1 MIRSTLTYI
10 ALGSNQGDRARYL
23 QLSIDRIF
31 ERIGAI
37 ISLSEV
43 YETPAWGFKGDAFLN
58 ACIAV
63 RTNYSAEKVLEKLL
77 SIEVE
82 LGRKRSNATGYADRA
97 IDLDI
102 IFHGDLTIS
111 SRELHVP
118 HPQLAHR
125 KFVLYPMAD
134 IAADI
139 IHPIDKVS
147 ISEMLKHTADD
158 SEIRKV
164 DVRLNRPELPEL
176 PVNYLVIEGNI
187 GAGKT
192 TFSKMIAEDQQAK
205 LFLERFHD
213 NPFLPKFY
221 KDKKRYAFPLELSF
235 LADRHQQLV
244 EDIGQF
250 DLFRKFAVADYD
262 FYKSLIFAQVTL
274 QKDEYQLFKRLFE
287 VMYRELPK
295 PDLYVYFYQTT
306 DRLLENIQKR
316 GRDYEQSIDADYL
329 RTIHQGY
336 MQFIRQQNYLNTKV
350 IDLSKLNF
358 VENREDYI
366 SLVHELLKATR

>member
-1 MIRSTLTYI
+1 M
-10 ALGSNQGDRARYL
+10 GSNQGNRARYL

-31 ERIGAI
+31 ERIGAV
-37 ISLSEV
+37 ISLSDV

-63 RTNYSAEKVLEKLL
+63 RTNYKAEKVLEKLL
-77 SIEVE
+77 GIEVE

-102 IFHGDLTIS
+102 IFHGNLTIS

-134 IAADI
+134 IASDI
-139 IHPIDKVS
+139 IHPIDKVT
-147 ISEMLKHTADD
+147 ISEMLEQTADD
-158 SEIRKV
+158 SAIRKV

-192 TFSKMIAEDQQAK
+192 TFSKMIAEDQKAK

-221 KDKKRYAFPLELSF
+221 EDKKRYAFPLELSF

-366 SLVHELLKATR
+366 SLVYQLLNAIP

>member
-10 ALGSNQGDRARYL
+10 ALGSNQGDRGKFL
-23 QLSIDRIF
+23 QLAVDKIF
-31 ERIGAI
+31 ERVGAI
-37 ISLSEV
+37 QSISDV

-58 ACIAV
+58 ACISV
-63 RTNYSAEKVLEKLL
+63 RTNYSAETALKKLL
-77 SIEVE
+77 EIEVE
-82 LGRKRSNATGYADRA
+82 LGRKRSNATGYSDRA

-102 IFHGDLTIS
+102 IFYGDLTIS
-111 SRELHVP
+111 SKQLHVP
-118 HPQLAHR
+118 HPKLAHR
-125 KFVLYPMAD
+125 RFVLFPMAD
-134 IAADI
+134 IAADV
-139 IHPIDKVS
+139 IHPIEKVS
-147 ISEMLKHTADD
+147 IYKMLKATEDD
-158 SEIRKV
+158 SEIFKV
-164 DVRLNRPELPEL
+164 DFELQKPELPEIS
-176 PVNYLVIEGNI
+176 VNYLVIEGNI

-192 TFSKMIAEDQQAK
+192 TFSKMIAEDYQAK

-274 QKDEYQLFKRLFE
+274 QQDEYHLYKRLFE
-287 VMYRELPK
+287 AMYKELPK
-295 PDLYVYFYQTT
+295 PDLYVYFYQKT
-306 DRLLENIQKR
+306 DRLLQNIKKR
-316 GRDYEQSIDADYL
+316 GRDYEQSIDAEYL
-329 RTIHQGY
+329 QSIHQGY

-350 IDLSKLNF
+350 IDLSSLNF
-358 VENREDYI
+358 VEKRVDYI
-366 SLVHELLKATR
+366 SLLRQLHKVSQ

>member
-23 QLSIDRIF
+23 QLAVDRIF
-31 ERIGAI
+31 EQIGAI
-37 ISLSEV
+37 ISLSDV

-77 SIEVE
+77 GIEVE

-139 IHPIDKVS
+139 IHPLDKVS

-164 DVRLNRPELPEL
+164 DVGLNRPELPEL

-192 TFSKMIAEDQQAK
+192 TFSRMIAEDQQAK

-221 KDKKRYAFPLELSF
+221 DDKKRYAFPLELSF

-358 VENREDYI
+358 VKNREDYI

>member
-23 QLSIDRIF
+23 QLAVDRIF
-31 ERIGAI
+31 EQIGAI
-37 ISLSEV
+37 ISLSDV
-43 YETPAWGFKGDAFLN
+43 YETPAWGFKGDTFLN

-77 SIEVE
+77 GIEVE

-164 DVRLNRPELPEL
+164 DVGLNRPELPEL

-192 TFSKMIAEDQQAK
+192 TFSRMIAEDQQAK

-221 KDKKRYAFPLELSF
+221 DDKKRYAFPLELSF

>member
-23 QLSIDRIF
+23 QLAVDRIF
-31 ERIGAI
+31 EQIGAI
-37 ISLSEV
+37 ISLSDV

-77 SIEVE
+77 GIEVE

-125 KFVLYPMAD
+125 KFVLFPMAD

-139 IHPIDKVS
+139 IHPIDQVS
-147 ISEMLKHTADD
+147 ISELLKHTADD

-192 TFSKMIAEDQQAK
+192 TFSRMIAEDQQAK

-250 DLFRKFAVADYD
+250 NLFRKFAVADYD

>member
-77 SIEVE
+77 GIEVE

-125 KFVLYPMAD
+125 KFVLFPMAD

-139 IHPIDKVS
+139 IHPIDQVS

-164 DVRLNRPELPEL
+164 NVRLNRPELPEL

-221 KDKKRYAFPLELSF
+221 DDKKRYAFPLELSF

-329 RTIHQGY
+329 KTIHQGY

>member
-37 ISLSEV
+37 ISLSDV

-125 KFVLYPMAD
+125 KFVLFPMAD

-139 IHPIDKVS
+139 IHPIDQVS

-192 TFSKMIAEDQQAK
+192 TFSRMIAEDQQAK

>member
-23 QLSIDRIF
+23 QLAVDRIF
-31 ERIGAI
+31 EQIGAI
-37 ISLSEV
+37 ISLSDV

-125 KFVLYPMAD
+125 KFVLFPMAD

-139 IHPIDKVS
+139 IHPIDQVS

-192 TFSKMIAEDQQAK
+192 TFSRMIAEDQQAK

-250 DLFRKFAVADYD
+250 NLFRKFAVADYD

>member
-23 QLSIDRIF
+23 QLAVDRIF
-31 ERIGAI
+31 EQIGAI
-37 ISLSEV
+37 ISLSDV

-192 TFSKMIAEDQQAK
+192 TFSRMIAEDQQAK

>member
-37 ISLSEV
+37 ISLSDV

-77 SIEVE
+77 GIEVE

-125 KFVLYPMAD
+125 KFVLFPMAD

-139 IHPIDKVS
+139 IHPIDQVS
-147 ISEMLKHTADD
+147 ISELLKHTADD

-192 TFSKMIAEDQQAK
+192 TFSRMIAEDQQAK

-221 KDKKRYAFPLELSF
+221 DDKKRYAFPLELSF

>member
-23 QLSIDRIF
+23 QLAVDRIF
-31 ERIGAI
+31 EQIGTI
-37 ISLSEV
+37 SSLSDV

-58 ACIAV
+58 ACIAI

-77 SIEVE
+77 GIEVE
-82 LGRKRSNATGYADRA
+82 LGRKRSNASGYADRA

-134 IAADI
+134 IAAEI

-147 ISEMLKHTADD
+147 ISEMLKQTADD

-164 DVRLNRPELPEL
+164 DVRLEKPELPEL

-306 DRLLENIQKR
+306 DRLLENIKKR

-329 RTIHQGY
+329 QTIHQGY

-358 VENREDYI
+358 VEDREDYI
-366 SLVHELLKATR
+366 SLVHQLLKATR

>member
-77 SIEVE
+77 GIEVE

-164 DVRLNRPELPEL
+164 NVRLNRPELPEL

-221 KDKKRYAFPLELSF
+221 DDKKRYAFPLELSF

>member
-23 QLSIDRIF
+23 QLAVDRIF
-31 ERIGAI
+31 EQIGAI
-37 ISLSEV
+37 ISLSDV

-77 SIEVE
+77 GIEVE

-164 DVRLNRPELPEL
+164 DVGLNRPELPEL

-221 KDKKRYAFPLELSF
+221 DDKKRYAFPLELSF

>member
-77 SIEVE
+77 GIEVE

-139 IHPIDKVS
+139 IHPIDQVS

-164 DVRLNRPELPEL
+164 NVRLNRPELPEL

-221 KDKKRYAFPLELSF
+221 DDKKRYAFPLELSF

-329 RTIHQGY
+329 KTIHQGY

>member
-77 SIEVE
+77 GIEVE

-139 IHPIDKVS
+139 IHPIDQVS
-147 ISEMLKHTADD
+147 ISELLKHTADD

-221 KDKKRYAFPLELSF
+221 DDKKRYAFPLELSF

>member
-31 ERIGAI
+31 ERIGAV
-37 ISLSEV
+37 ISLSDV

-63 RTNYSAEKVLEKLL
+63 RTNYNAEKVLEKLL
-77 SIEVE
+77 GIEVE

-134 IAADI
+134 IASYI

-147 ISEMLKHTADD
+147 ISEMLEQTADD
-158 SEIRKV
+158 SAIRKV

-192 TFSKMIAEDQQAK
+192 TFSKMIAEDQKAK

-221 KDKKRYAFPLELSF
+221 EDKKRYAFPLELSF

-366 SLVHELLKATR
+366 SLVYQLLNAIP

>member
-23 QLSIDRIF
+23 QLAVDRIF
-31 ERIGAI
+31 EQIGAI
-37 ISLSEV
+37 ISLSDV

-77 SIEVE
+77 GIEVE

-125 KFVLYPMAD
+125 KFVLFPMAD

-139 IHPIDKVS
+139 IHPIDQVS

-221 KDKKRYAFPLELSF
+221 DDKKRYAFPLELSF

>member
-31 ERIGAI
+31 ERIGAV
-37 ISLSEV
+37 ISLSDV

-63 RTNYSAEKVLEKLL
+63 RTNYNAEKVLEKLL
-77 SIEVE
+77 GIEVE

-134 IAADI
+134 IASDI
-139 IHPIDKVS
+139 IHPIDKVT
-147 ISEMLKHTADD
+147 ISEMLEQTADD
-158 SEIRKV
+158 SAIRKV

-192 TFSKMIAEDQQAK
+192 TFSKMIAEDQKAK

-221 KDKKRYAFPLELSF
+221 EDKKRYAFPLELSF

-366 SLVHELLKATR
+366 SLVYQLLNAIP

>member
-23 QLSIDRIF
+23 QLAVDRIF
-31 ERIGAI
+31 EQIGAI

-77 SIEVE
+77 GIEVE

-139 IHPIDKVS
+139 IHPIDQVS
-147 ISEMLKHTADD
+147 ISELLKHTADD

-221 KDKKRYAFPLELSF
+221 DDKKRYAFPLELSF

-329 RTIHQGY
+329 KTIHQGY

>member
-23 QLSIDRIF
+23 QLAVDRIF
-31 ERIGAI
+31 EQIGTI
-37 ISLSEV
+37 SSLSDV

-77 SIEVE
+77 GIEVE
-82 LGRKRSNATGYADRA
+82 LGRKRSNASGYADRA

-125 KFVLYPMAD
+125 KFVLYPMSD
-134 IAADI
+134 IAAEI

-147 ISEMLKHTADD
+147 ISEMLKQTADD

-164 DVRLNRPELPEL
+164 DVRLEKPELPEL

-306 DRLLENIQKR
+306 DRLLENIKKR

-329 RTIHQGY
+329 QTIHQGY

-350 IDLSKLNF
+350 IDLSNLNF

-366 SLVHELLKATR
+366 SLVHQLLKATR